1 MTKKISEL
9 VEISTDNISI
19 KATTTEELGITGRKE
34 GIAAKCLT
42 TISKP
47 IKSES

>member
-9 VEISTDNISI
+9 VDISIDNISI

-47 IKSES
+47 LK